1 MKYAQNLPSYHLH
14 LNNVIYFRKMPLNLL
29 KPLDILLKLNIQTST
44 SILQILSRAQHAQAN
59 LSNLQR
65 DADIQAT
72 ALKTF
77 TDALQAHVTDEM
89 LITEEEEAANQD
101 QQS

>member
-1 MKYAQNLPSYHLH
+1 MEENTLTLQDKKYD
-14 LNNVIYFRKMPLNLL
+14 LNKCDEETR
-29 KPLDILLKLNIQTST
+29 T
-44 SILQILSRAQHAQAN
+44 SILQILSRAQRAQAN
-59 LSNLQR
+59 LSSLQA

>member
-1 MKYAQNLPSYHLH
+1 
-14 LNNVIYFRKMPLNLL
+14 
-29 KPLDILLKLNIQTST
+29 
-44 SILQILSRAQHAQAN
+44 QAN
-59 LSNLQR
+59 LSSLQA

>member
-1 MKYAQNLPSYHLH
+1 MEENTLTLQDKKYD
-14 LNNVIYFRKMPLNLL
+14 LNKCDEETR
-29 KPLDILLKLNIQTST
+29 T
-44 SILQILSRAQHAQAN
+44 SILQILSRAQRAQAN
-59 LSNLQR
+59 LSSLQA

-89 LITEEEEAANQD
+89 LITEEEEAADQD